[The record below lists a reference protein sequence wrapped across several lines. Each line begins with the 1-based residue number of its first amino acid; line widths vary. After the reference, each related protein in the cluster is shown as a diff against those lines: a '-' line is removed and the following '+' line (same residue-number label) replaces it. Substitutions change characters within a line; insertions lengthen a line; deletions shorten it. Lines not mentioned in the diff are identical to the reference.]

1 MPSCVWLSVFMEQLL
16 KVGELERQEL
26 VEQDSLILLSISI
39 IALIIP
45 LDTHANVCFLPYP
58 LIYLWHFY

>member
-1 MPSCVWLSVFMEQLL
+1 MEQLL
-16 KVGELERQEL
+16 KVGELERQEF